1 MNEILYN
8 LDERISLVKNEN
20 DKYFVVNKDNS
31 NLSFYEL
38 LNLENR
44 LDEVSREY
52 VNSIKEYKMVK
63 DKINLRN
70 MFNMIIYCSSA
81 LLCLCSS
88 FIDVDMFLY
97 ILCIQFL
104 VLKSILFFYYGTK
117 NYLEDELYN
126 INKCLINNKNKYDEL
141 VSTYEHNK
149 ELANY
154 YMYPASFSDVCK
166 LKDKCN
172 KVYKLVK

>member
-38 LNLENR
+38 LNLENS

-81 LLCLCSS
+81 LLCLCST

-104 VLKSILFFYYGTK
+104 VLKSILLFYYGTK

-126 INKCLINNKNKYDEL
+126 INKCLIDNKNKYDEL

-149 ELANY
+149 ELVNY